1 MSLPLI
7 LAGPIL
13 RRVDGEVCSAW
24 VALSR
29 PATVGVTLWA
39 GTQMSTGPGT
49 VASGDAPLASGQVQT
64 RRFGANLH
72 IALVTIDLKGPPAV
86 ALAPGSL
93 HSYDITIDGTASL
106 RTEGL
111 LKDEVAGTRLANV
124 DTGTDAGDGSAGFNA
139 PLHLA
144 LGYDTDRLPSF
155 VTPGATIESLR
166 MAHASCRRSNAGGY
180 DAMAWLDDFIKA
192 NKLTPAERPQQ
203 LYLTGDQIYADDL
216 GTALLPMLTRLGA
229 ELLGGVE
236 KFPVS
241 ETAGQEFE
249 LNVDKFPPQ
258 RRGLI
263 VREKARFSTTDSRNH
278 LLGFGEF
285 AAMYCAAWSSRVWQ
299 ALGNEFST
307 FVDFSP
313 DNADTAAFLSK
324 PETEVGGTLAKW
336 KADPDHGLASIERET
351 KQVRIYRDA
360 VPKAARAL
368 ANCITYMIWDDHE
381 VTDDWNLTGRWLS
394 RVYSKRPGQAIIRN
408 GMIAYG
414 LFQGWGND
422 PKAFAADG
430 NNKDFLTEAE
440 SIFAGNGPFPSGAT
454 NRMDEILGFPGAAAD
469 KRAKWHYRV
478 DGPRHRTLVL
488 DTRTRRDTGNAASTK
503 PPKLLGGTLGDQVPD
518 GPLTDGRELL
528 VVVSAAPVLGPTL
541 FDKVFQPLTAA
552 IKDTSNAIGK
562 MLEDAPYNAAEELK
576 QTVKYTDGDE
586 HRDVEGWAADEGHQE
601 ALLKKLGSYPRV
613 VILSGDVHFSCS
625 MTLDYWKGT
634 TPTPSRIVQLTS
646 SGARNGWP
654 IKIESQFRKNTV
666 FQDLLGGV
674 LVERLAWTGPA
685 KITVPAGSHI
695 SPGRRGRMKRSPAL
709 LPVLGWPAGTTIDT
723 APDWRWRLKLVRD
736 TRTGGQNGAPP
747 DPPPLAT
754 DINPGASFA
763 GYVGLA
769 KRHAVATMTM
779 PRLLRTLMFLSNI
792 GLVSFRDTGG
802 TVTLTHRLL
811 SASAPSSQTFAVNTL
826 HEASLAPSTEAPPTL
841 LTN

>member
-1 MSLPLI
+1 MPLPLI

-29 PATVGVTLWA
+29 SATVGMTLWA

-49 VASGDAPLASGQVQT
+49 VASGDAALASGQAQT

-72 IALVTIDLKGPPAV
+72 IAVVTIDLKGPPAV

-93 HSYDITIDGTASL
+93 HSYDITIDGAASL

-111 LKDEVAGTRLANV
+111 LRDEVDGARLANV
-124 DTGTDAGDGSAGFNA
+124 DPAKETVDGNELLNA

-144 LGYDTDRLPSF
+144 LGYDADRLPSF

-166 MAHASCRRSNAGGY
+166 IAHASCRRSNADGY

-216 GTALLPMLTRLGA
+216 GTALLPMLTRLGS
-229 ELLGGVE
+229 ELLGGAE

-241 ETAGQEFE
+241 ETVGQEFE

-263 VREKARFSTTDSRNH
+263 VREKARFSTSDSRNH

-285 AAMYCAAWSSRVWQ
+285 AAMYCAAWSSRVWR
-299 ALGNEFST
+299 ALGDESANFVGFSANN
-307 FVDFSP
+307 S
-313 DNADTAAFLSK
+313 DTAAFLSK
-324 PETEVGGTLAKW
+324 PEDAAGGTLASW
-336 KADPDHGLASIERET
+336 KNHPKYGLASVAKET

-381 VTDDWNLTGRWLS
+381 ITDDWNLTGRWLH
-394 RVYSKRPGQAIIRN
+394 RVYSKRPGQSIIRN

-422 PKAFAADG
+422 PKIFAADG

-440 SIFAGNGPFPSGAT
+440 SIFAGGGPFPSGAT
-454 NRMDEILGFPGAAAD
+454 NRMDEILGFPGAAND
-469 KRAKWHYRV
+469 KRARWHYRV

-488 DTRTRRDTGNAASTK
+488 DTRTHRDTGSPASTK

-541 FDKVFQPLTAA
+541 FDKIFQPLAA
-552 IKDTSNAIGK
+552 TIKDSSNAIGK
-562 MLEDAPYNAAEELK
+562 MLEDKPYDAAAELK
-576 QTVKYTDGDE
+576 QTVKYIDGDE

-601 ALLKKLGSYPRV
+601 ALLKKLAGYPRV

-634 TPTPSRIVQLTS
+634 NATPSRIVQLTS

-654 IKIESQFRKNTV
+654 LYIESQFRKNTV
-666 FQDLLGGV
+666 FQDLLAGV
-674 LVERLAWTGPA
+674 LVERLAWNGAA

-695 SPGRRGRMKRSPAL
+695 SPGRRGRMKRSPSL
-709 LPVLGWPAGTTIDT
+709 LPVLGWPTGTVIDT

-747 DPPPLAT
+747 DPPVLAAE
-754 DINPGASFA
+754 IAPAASFA

-779 PRLLRTLMFLSNI
+779 PRLLRTMMFLSNV
-792 GLVSFRDTGG
+792 GLVSFRDNAG

-826 HEASLAPSTEAPPTL
+826 HEASLAPSTDAPPTL

>member
-72 IALVTIDLKGPPAV
+72 IALVTVDLKGPPAV

-229 ELLGGVE
+229 ELLGGIE

-336 KADPDHGLASIERET
+336 KANPDHGLASIERET

-488 DTRTRRDTGNAASTK
+488 DTRTRRDTGNAASTT

-792 GLVSFRDTGG
+792 GLVSFRDAGG

>member
-1 MSLPLI
+1 
-7 LAGPIL
+7 
-13 RRVDGEVCSAW
+13 
-24 VALSR
+24 
-29 PATVGVTLWA
+29 
-39 GTQMSTGPGT
+39 MSTGPGA
-49 VASGDAPLASGQVQT
+49 VASGDAPLGSGQVQT

-72 IALVTIDLKGPPAV
+72 IAVAAIDLKGPPAV
-86 ALAPGSL
+86 AVTPGAL
-93 HSYDITIDGTASL
+93 HSYDIVIDGSASL

-111 LKDEVAGTRLANV
+111 LKDEISSARLPNVEAGTDSSEA
-124 DTGTDAGDGSAGFNA
+124 SAGFQA

-155 VTPGATIESLR
+155 VAPAATIEALR
-166 MAHASCRRSNAGGY
+166 MAHASCRKTNAGGY

-192 NKLTPAERPQQ
+192 NKLNPAERPQQ
-203 LYLTGDQIYADDL
+203 LYLTGDQIYADDV
-216 GTALLPMLTRLGA
+216 GTALLPMLTRLGTQ
-229 ELLGGVE
+229 LLGGIE
-236 KFPVS
+236 KFPVN
-241 ETAGQEFE
+241 ETVGQEFE
-249 LNVDKFPPQ
+249 INVDTFPPQ
-258 RRGLI
+258 RRSLI
-263 VREKARFSTTDSRNH
+263 VREKARFSTTESRNH
-278 LLGFGEF
+278 LMGFGEF

-299 ALGNEFST
+299 ALGDEFSM

-324 PETEVGGTLAKW
+324 PEEELGGTIARW
-336 KADPDHGLASIERET
+336 KNDPVHGLAEIAKET
-351 KQVRIYRDA
+351 KQVQIYRDA
-360 VPKAARAL
+360 VPKVARAL

-408 GMIAYG
+408 GMVAYG

-422 PKAFAADG
+422 PKIFAADG
-430 NNKDFLTEAE
+430 NNKDFLAEAE
-440 SIFAGNGPFPSGAT
+440 ALLAGNGPFPAGTT
-454 NRMDEILGFPGAAAD
+454 NRLDELLGFPGAAAD
-469 KRAKWHYRV
+469 KRARWHYRV

-503 PPKLLGGTLGDQVPD
+503 PPKLLGATLGEQVPD
-518 GPLTDGRELL
+518 GPLADGRELL
-528 VVVSAAPVLGPTL
+528 VVVSAAPVLGPNL

-552 IKDTSNAIGK
+552 IKDSSNAIGK
-562 MLEDAPYNAAEELK
+562 MLEDAPYDAATELK
-576 QTVKYTDGDE
+576 QSVKFIDGDE
-586 HRDVEGWAADEGHQE
+586 HFDVEGWSSDEGQQE
-601 ALLKKLGSYPRV
+601 ALLKKLAGYSKV

-625 MTLDYWKGT
+625 MTLDYWKGSSA
-634 TPTPSRIVQLTS
+634 TPSRIVQLTS

-654 IKIESQFRKNTV
+654 IKVESQFRKNTV

-674 LVERLAWTGPA
+674 LVERLAWNGTA

-695 SPGRRGRMKRSPAL
+695 GPGRRARMRRSPAL
-709 LPVLGWPAGTTIDT
+709 LPVIGWPAGTIVDT

-747 DPPPLAT
+747 DPPLLAS
-754 DINPGASFA
+754 DINPASSFQ

-779 PRLLRTLMFLSNI
+779 PRLLRTLMFLSNV
-792 GLVSFRDTGG
+792 GLVSFRDNAG
-802 TVTLTHRLL
+802 TLTLTHRLL

-826 HEASLAPSTEAPPTL
+826 HDVSLAPASDSPPTL